1 MDRLIITL
9 NEIQNRLIVLQRKI
23 DELGAKIDNMGGSNE

>member
-23 DELGAKIDNMGGSNE
+23 DELYAKIDNMGGSNE